1 MMINDFSSFKFQ
13 VSVSAPYPTPNQLLT
28 LHAILWLHVWYYGQI
43 FKCIIWKI
51 TYKGWKIAWCSASHP
66 FHNARLY
73 LSSKAR
79 FCIFGLQAIHL
90 QMVLETNVASSILYM
105 MLIWICSCIFVL
117 ERNYFNKLKLQ
128 TWVIPKYKIQVR
140 IIFSY

>member
-13 VSVSAPYPTPNQLLT
+13 VLVSTPYPTPNQLLT

-66 FHNARLY
+66 SHNARLY
-73 LSSKAR
+73 LSSKVR
-79 FCIFGLQAIHL
+79 FCIFGLQAIHF
-90 QMVLETNVASSILYM
+90 QMVLETNVASNILVYDVD
-105 MLIWICSCIFVL
+105 LDVFSHICSWKELFQ
-117 ERNYFNKLKLQ
+117 Q
-128 TWVIPKYKIQVR
+128 TQVTNMGTKYKIQVR
-140 IIFSY
+140 IIFSC